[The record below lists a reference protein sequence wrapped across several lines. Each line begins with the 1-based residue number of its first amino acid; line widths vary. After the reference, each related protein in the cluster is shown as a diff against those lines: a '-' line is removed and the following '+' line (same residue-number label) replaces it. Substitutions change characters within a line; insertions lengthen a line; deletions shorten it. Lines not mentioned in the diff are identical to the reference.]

1 MLQNI
6 DPVWTMMIVFA
17 IFLIKSFERRMLHL
31 TSNDRVLT
39 VAISLHNWRS
49 LANNNICMLWS
60 FHFLH
65 KNRHDRYRQL
75 YNGASAN
82 ERTF

>member
-31 TSNDRVLT
+31 TSNDRVYLPT
-39 VAISLHNWRS
+39 YRRWQWKVASQCDQSEQFIGLWATFLSIWQQL
-49 LANNNICMLWS
+49 ICPNLPHS
-60 FHFLH
+60 
-65 KNRHDRYRQL
+65 
-75 YNGASAN
+75 
-82 ERTF
+82 